1 MESCT
6 QPDPSAKGK
15 TLGRRRVGPAVH
27 LRFCLTA
34 LILLLLAAIA
44 ATTDVVSAA
53 AGAAGRVKSGTGFFV
68 SRDGLV
74 VTSAHVVAGCR
85 EITVWPAGLPERFGR
100 IIASNTTLDLA
111 VLSTGAEAPRY
122 ATGLR
127 GYGPEL
133 AGDPI
138 ATIGFGVLPARP
150 RAPVVTNGNLVGA
163 VTDTVGNPILL
174 IRARLHEGNSG
185 GPVIDSA
192 GSLLGVVIGR
202 DAAHPELGVATPSE
216 AVEKFLYQYGIA
228 LTPSAPR
235 MNEPVDPVSLLT
247 PISVLVQCP
256 AVVSS
261 ALRG

>member
-1 MESCT
+1 
-6 QPDPSAKGK
+6 
-15 TLGRRRVGPAVH
+15 
-27 LRFCLTA
+27 
-34 LILLLLAAIA
+34 LLLFA
-44 ATTDVVSAA
+44 ATTAATDVVSAA
-53 AGAAGRVKSGTGFFV
+53 AGAVGKIKSGTGFFV

-85 EITVWPAGLPERFGR
+85 EITIWPAGLAKRFGR
-100 IIASNTTLDLA
+100 IIASDATLDLA
-111 VLSTGAEAPRY
+111 VLTTGAEVSRY
-122 ATGLR
+122 ATDLR
-127 GYGPEL
+127 EYAPVL

-150 RAPVVTNGNLVGA
+150 REPVVTNGSLVGS

-174 IRARLHEGNSG
+174 IRAWLHEGNSG

-216 AVEKFLYQYGIA
+216 AVDKFLYQYGIA

-235 MNEPVDPVSLLT
+235 MNEPVDQVSLLT
-247 PISVLVQCP
+247 AISVLVQCP

-261 ALRG
+261 ARRR